1 MRGATLFIPLL
12 LVQIGFCKF
21 MEDTDRVMANTE
33 TSFSR
38 LLSDVITDKKDV
50 IDCTV
55 LAVEQALLSGP
66 SDSTSEYQRNCV
78 DGVSDNNDEGKDAS
92 VSSLFRSRLDKLS
105 DKIKLHPDQND
116 DFFNEIFTHWEL
128 LHEAEKTENNAAE
141 IHEIHDVI
149 NEILKILQ
157 LDESKLKADDDEDK
171 IQAIVDKLSQQAKAG
186 EIVHQADDGC
196 DNSTELS
203 NNKEINSDVKTT
215 NTITT
220 ETTNAVTSNEFT
232 QTTQSTKK
240 KSRKKKSDYDDDPF
254 DLPGFLGLD
263 VITVTDKMPDDIA
276 EIMKSQKESESI
288 MGKYFNNPN
297 YIIEDAFPDLDQMT
311 DEEIESFTFENCF
324 GE

>member
-1 MRGATLFIPLL
+1 M
-12 LVQIGFCKF
+12 
-21 MEDTDRVMANTE
+21 E

-38 LLSDVITDKKDV
+38 LLTDVITDVKDV
-50 IDCTV
+50 IDCTI
-55 LAVEQALLSGP
+55 LAVEQLLLLDP
-66 SDSTSEYQRNCV
+66 SDSTSEYQRKCIG
-78 DGVSDNNDEGKDAS
+78 GVSDNDGEGKDGEPQNGENLSNEVTSKIEQVEDQLSSVITDINDTFRDVINSNSLRSKLDRIKLVLKNETDHLAS

-116 DFFNEIFTHWEL
+116 DFFNEIFTNLEL

-232 QTTQSTKK
+232 NHTVNEK

-254 DLPGFLGLD
+254 DLPGFWGW
-263 VITVTDKMPDDIA
+263 M
-276 EIMKSQKESESI
+276 
-288 MGKYFNNPN
+288 
-297 YIIEDAFPDLDQMT
+297 
-311 DEEIESFTFENCF
+311 
-324 GE
+324 